1 MMKCL
6 ITLLLISL
14 PIHQQTHKFY
24 LSLTD
29 IVYDQEESRLEITSD
44 VFIDDFELLLT
55 KRYQKKFKLIK
66 DEEYDYTQKFIKRYI
81 NDKLGIIIND
91 KQKAIK
97 YLGKSYK
104 NDKLRFY
111 LLVNNVEPFKKIRI
125 KNLILTDMF
134 DDQKNMVH
142 VNNGVS
148 TKSLLLEKDRSEGL
162 LKF

>member
-1 MMKCL
+1 MMKC
-6 ITLLLISL
+6 IIALLLVSL
-14 PIHQQTHKFY
+14 PLQQQTHKFY
-24 LSLTD
+24 VSLTD
-29 IVYDQEESRLEITSD
+29 VVYDQEESRLEITLD

-55 KRYQKKFKLIK
+55 ERYQKKFKLIES
-66 DEEYDYTQKFIKRYI
+66 EEYDYTQKFIKRYI
-81 NDKLGIIIND
+81 KDKFAITINS
-91 KQKAIK
+91 KQKTLTYI
-97 YLGKSYK
+97 GKSYK

-111 LLVNNVEPFKKIRI
+111 LLVKNVDPFKKIRI